1 MPHGRH
7 PRYKAP
13 MPDLRIEPATLE
25 DLPLLAE
32 LLADLFS
39 HEPDF
44 RPDHEKQMRGL
55 RLILEQPNRGR
66 IFVLRDNLRI
76 IGMINLL
83 ITISTAEGGFVLL
96 LEDLVVHAD
105 HRQQGHGSR
114 LLLHAINFARE
125 KQFLRITLLTQHGE
139 GRLLDFYRRHGFK
152 QSEMVTM
159 RLLLRPGGGAAS

>member
-1 MPHGRH
+1 MRRARF
-7 PRYKAP
+7 PRYKAR

-44 RPDHEKQMRGL
+44 RPDYEKQMRGL

-76 IGMINLL
+76 TGMINLL
-83 ITISTAEGGFVLL
+83 FTISTAEGGFVVV
-96 LEDLVVHAD
+96 LEDLVIHAD
-105 HRQQGHGSR
+105 HRGQGHGAR
-114 LLLHAINFARE
+114 LLRHAIDFARE
-125 KQFLRITLLTQHGE
+125 KNFLRITLLTHRGDGSLVE
-139 GRLLDFYRRHGFK
+139 FYRKHGFK
-152 QSEMVTM
+152 LSEMLTM
-159 RLLLRPGGGAAS
+159 RLLLAPGGGAVS

>member
-1 MPHGRH
+1 
-7 PRYKAP
+7 

-55 RLILEQPNRGR
+55 RLILEQPSRGR
-66 IFVLRDNLRI
+66 IFVLRSHGKI

-83 ITISTAEGGFVLL
+83 FTISTAEGGFVII

-105 HRQQGHGSR
+105 HRGQGHGGR
-114 LLLHAINFARE
+114 LLAHAIGFARE
-125 KQFLRITLLTQHGE
+125 KRFVRITLLTHRGE
-139 GRLLDFYRRHGFK
+139 GRLVEFYRRHGFFE
-152 QSEMVTM
+152 SEMVTM
-159 RLLLRPGGGAAS
+159 RLILGSGEGSAS